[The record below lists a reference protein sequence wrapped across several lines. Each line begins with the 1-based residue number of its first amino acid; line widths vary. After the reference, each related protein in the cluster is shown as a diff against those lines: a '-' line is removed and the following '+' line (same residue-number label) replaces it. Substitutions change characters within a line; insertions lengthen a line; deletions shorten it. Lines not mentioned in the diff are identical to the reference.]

1 MSLKG
6 PDFHT
11 YGKSDPLGSS
21 LSSFMDDS
29 LTSDTWIESND
40 GDNFVKGG
48 FLYEKGFWGRKVRRI
63 VLTEKSLRILHKRTG
78 IVKKYYSLYSVQNVE
93 AQRCTLVFIV
103 SLYTAKGKMKRLYFE
118 PSSAEQR
125 KEWMKAIQVCVAFVK
140 AAKEEREKTRYG
152 TSARRAS
159 SKIAESRRH
168 SGEWSSQG
176 SGSGWESVEDRPEL
190 DGRRPVLSKS
200 AVDLGYSRQ
209 RSASAGSGARLRGR
223 PEAALLEENSGYNPF
238 PAVEQWDLE
247 EPETMGQL
255 GIPSGKRGFSRHQA
269 V

>member
-1 MSLKG
+1 
-6 PDFHT
+6 
-11 YGKSDPLGSS
+11 
-21 LSSFMDDS
+21 
-29 LTSDTWIESND
+29 
-40 GDNFVKGG
+40 
-48 FLYEKGFWGRKVRRI
+48 
-63 VLTEKSLRILHKRTG
+63 
-78 IVKKYYSLYSVQNVE
+78 
-93 AQRCTLVFIV
+93 
-103 SLYTAKGKMKRLYFE
+103 MKRLYFE

-125 KEWMKAIQVCVAFVK
+125 KEWMKAIQYVLLIPPGAFPSKLTPVFCVCHRVCVAFVK
-140 AAKEEREKTRYG
+140 AAKEERESTRYG
-152 TSARRAS
+152 TSARRTS

-200 AVDLGYSRQ
+200 AVDLGYSRE
-209 RSASAGSGARLRGR
+209 RSASATSGARLRGR
-223 PEAALLEENSGYNPF
+223 PEGALLEENNGYNPF

-255 GIPSGKRGFSRHQA
+255 GIPTGKRGFSRHQA